1 VQKALNLVREF
12 FMKILLCND
21 DGIHAEGIWALQKR
35 LVARHT
41 VVVVAPDRER
51 TAASHAITL
60 HAPIR
65 INKIS
70 INGRGSAYAVSGTPA
85 DCIKLAVTEILDG
98 KPDLVI
104 SGINP
109 GANIGVDIN
118 YSGTLAAAREA
129 TFYGIP
135 ALAVSIAGKT
145 PAYYKDI
152 ADFIG
157 NFSEMIL
164 EKGLPKGTLL
174 NINAPDLPMKQLRGV
189 RFCKQY
195 TGLMSGDIEKR
206 MDPRNRAYYWYGN
219 NAPIADDDPELDAV
233 VLFNDYISITPITC
247 DMTDYSLLQ
256 TLKGW
261 DIPIE

>member
-1 VQKALNLVREF
+1 
-12 FMKILLCND
+12 MKILLCND
-21 DGIHAEGIWALQKR
+21 DGIHADGIWALHKHLAGQ
-35 LVARHT
+35 HT

-65 INKIS
+65 INPIS
-70 INGRGSAYAVSGTPA
+70 IDGRGKAYAVSGTPA
-85 DCIKLAVTEILDG
+85 DCIKLALTEILDG

-135 ALAVSIAGKT
+135 SLAVSIAGRT
-145 PAYYKDI
+145 PSFYEDV
-152 ADFIG
+152 ADFIEK
-157 NFSEMIL
+157 FVKMVL

-174 NINAPDLPMKQLRGV
+174 NINVPDLPIKQLRGV
-189 RFCKQY
+189 RFCKQH
-195 TGLMSGDIEKR
+195 TGLMSGGLEKR
-206 MDPRNRAYYWYGN
+206 TDPRNRVYYWYGT
-219 NAPIADDDPELDAV
+219 NAPIADGDPELDAV
-233 VLFNDYISITPITC
+233 VLFNNYISITPIKC
-247 DMTDYSLLQ
+247 DTTDYPFFQ
-256 TLKGW
+256 ALKKW
-261 DIPIE
+261 DVPFE

>member
-1 VQKALNLVREF
+1 
-12 FMKILLCND
+12 MKILLCND
-21 DGIHAEGIWALQKR
+21 DGIHAEGIWALHKH
-35 LVARHT
+35 LVGRHK

-65 INKIS
+65 INKMS
-70 INGRGSAYAVSGTPA
+70 LNGRGSAYAVSGTPA
-85 DCIKLAVTEILDG
+85 DCIKLALTEILDG
-98 KPDLVI
+98 KPDLAI

-118 YSGTLAAAREA
+118 YSGTFAAAREA

-135 ALAVSIAGKT
+135 AMAVSIAGKA
-145 PAYYKDI
+145 PSFYEDAAY
-152 ADFIG
+152 FIG
-157 NFSEMIL
+157 NFSEIIL

-174 NINAPDLPMKQLRGV
+174 NINIPDLPMKQLRGV
-189 RFCKQY
+189 RFCKQH
-195 TGLMSGDIEKR
+195 TGLLSGGVEKR

-233 VLFNDYISITPITC
+233 VLFNDYISITPIKC
-247 DMTDYSLLQ
+247 DMTDYPFFQ

>member
-1 VQKALNLVREF
+1 
-12 FMKILLCND
+12 MKILLCND
-21 DGIHAEGIWALQKR
+21 DGIHAQGIWALHKR
-35 LVARHT
+35 FVGRHT

-70 INGRGSAYAVSGTPA
+70 INGGGSAYAVSGTPA

-98 KPDLVI
+98 KPDLAI

-118 YSGTLAAAREA
+118 YSGTFAAAREA

-135 ALAVSIAGKT
+135 AMAVSIAGKA
-145 PAYYKDI
+145 PSFYEDAAY
-152 ADFIG
+152 FTR

-174 NINAPDLPMKQLRGV
+174 NINIPDLPMKQLRGA
-189 RFCKQY
+189 RFCKQH
-195 TGLMSGDIEKR
+195 TGLLSGGIEKR

-219 NAPIADDDPELDAV
+219 NTPITDDDPELDAV
-233 VLFNDYISITPITC
+233 VLFNDYISITPIKC
-247 DMTDYSLLQ
+247 DMTDYPFFQ

>member
-1 VQKALNLVREF
+1 
-12 FMKILLCND
+12 MKILLCND
-21 DGIHAEGIWALQKR
+21 DGIHAEGIWALHKHLAEQ
-35 LVARHT
+35 HT

-65 INKIS
+65 INPIS
-70 INGRGSAYAVSGTPA
+70 INGRGKAYAVSGTPA

-135 ALAVSIAGKT
+135 ALAVSIAGRT
-145 PAYYKDI
+145 PSFYENV
-152 ADFIG
+152 ADFVKK
-157 NFSEMIL
+157 FVEMVL
-164 EKGLPKGTLL
+164 RKGMPKGTLL
-174 NINAPDLPMKQLRGV
+174 NINVPDLPMEQLRGV
-189 RFCKQY
+189 RFCKQH
-195 TGLMSGDIEKR
+195 TGLMSGGLEKR
-206 MDPRNRAYYWYGN
+206 MDPRNRAYYWYGTN
-219 NAPIADDDPELDAV
+219 VPIAGGDPELDAV
-233 VLFNDYISITPITC
+233 VLFNNYISITPIKC
-247 DMTDYSLLQ
+247 DTTDYQ
-256 TLKGW
+256 FFETLKAW
-261 DIPIE
+261 DVPLE